1 MKKSISDEIEVSQ
14 KGEAMS
20 ADNGAFPYYLTE
32 LSNNIFDISTMVCN
46 YSENPTKRKRTR
58 ERMVNS
64 LIGMLTEANDH
75 LSLYI
80 EDLKQAI
87 ENSVKRA

>member
-32 LSNNIFDISTMVCN
+32 LSNNIFDIGN
-46 YSENPTKRKRTR
+46 GN
-58 ERMVNS
+58 
-64 LIGMLTEANDH
+64 H
-75 LSLYI
+75 H
-80 EDLKQAI
+80 
-87 ENSVKRA
+87 